1 MHLVP
6 KVIISV
12 VNISMFKKATLRY
25 NTLEGFFLRRQIV
38 GPWSGIPGHRCL
50 CLCHPKARPIEKDR
64 PMSPVDPKVA
74 PTSK

>member
-1 MHLVP
+1 MKLSEKRINKKCILKMHLVP

-38 GPWSGIPGHRCL
+38 GPWSGIPGHRYL
-50 CLCHPKARPIEKDR
+50 YVTQRQDL
-64 PMSPVDPKVA
+64 
-74 PTSK
+74 